1 VIVYHLGK
9 RFFTSLVVRKLN
21 DEEQQLVRSVLLVN
35 ELGLWMKSMKVDQ
48 RHSLVVLKR
57 FLAIMPDA
65 GRDAQAAALLHD
77 IGKSLLQMGI
87 LSRVAATLI
96 GPRTQRFSQYHRHE
110 QLGIELLE
118 AASCS
123 TITIGYLR
131 GSGDPDVV
139 SALAI
144 ADNI

>member
-1 VIVYHLGK
+1 MNVYHLGK
-9 RFFTSLVVRKLN
+9 RFLTSLVVRKLN
-21 DEEQQLVRSVLLVN
+21 DEEQQLVRSVLLDN
-35 ELGLWMKSMKVDQ
+35 ELDLWMKSMKVDQ

-57 FLAIMPDA
+57 FIAIMPDA

-77 IGKSLLQMGI
+77 IGKSQLQMGI

>member
-1 VIVYHLGK
+1 MNVYHLGK
-9 RFFTSLVVRKLN
+9 RFFTSLIVRKLN
-21 DEEQQLVRSVLLVN
+21 DEEQQLVRSVLLDN
-35 ELGLWMKSMKVDQ
+35 EMGLWLKSMKVDKN
-48 RHSLVVLKR
+48 HSLVVLKR
-57 FLAIMPDA
+57 FLAIMPSA
-65 GRDAQAAALLHD
+65 GREAQAAALLHD
-77 IGKSLLQMGI
+77 IGKSQLQMGI

-110 QLGIELLE
+110 EIGIDLLE

-131 GSGDPDVV
+131 GNGDPDVV
-139 SALAI
+139 AALAT

>member
-1 VIVYHLGK
+1 MNVYHLGK
-9 RFFTSLVVRKLN
+9 RFLTSLVVRKLN
-21 DEEQQLVRSVLLVN
+21 DEEQQLVRSVLLEN

-57 FLAIMPDA
+57 FIAIMPDA

-77 IGKSLLQMGI
+77 IGKSQLQMGI

>member
-1 VIVYHLGK
+1 MNVYHLGK
-9 RFFTSLVVRKLN
+9 RFLTSLVVRKLN
-21 DEEQQLVRSVLLVN
+21 DEEQQLVRSVLLEN

-48 RHSLVVLKR
+48 RHSLVILKR
-57 FLAIMPDA
+57 FLAFMPDA

-123 TITIGYLR
+123 TITIGFLR

>member
-1 VIVYHLGK
+1 VNVYHLGK
-9 RFFTSLVVRKLN
+9 RFLTSLVVRKLN
-21 DEEQQLVRSVLLVN
+21 DEEQQLVRSVLLEN

-57 FLAIMPDA
+57 FIAIMPDA

-77 IGKSLLQMGI
+77 IGKSQLQMGI

>member
-1 VIVYHLGK
+1 
-9 RFFTSLVVRKLN
+9 
-21 DEEQQLVRSVLLVN
+21 
-35 ELGLWMKSMKVDQ
+35 
-48 RHSLVVLKR
+48 
-57 FLAIMPDA
+57 
-65 GRDAQAAALLHD
+65 
-77 IGKSLLQMGI
+77 
-87 LSRVAATLI
+87 
-96 GPRTQRFSQYHRHE
+96 
-110 QLGIELLE
+110 LGIELLE